1 MPTGT
6 TEEQLS
12 KLSLPEL
19 LELLT
24 RLVEE
29 IELRAME
36 LIEE

>member
-1 MPTGT
+1 MLD
-6 TEEQLS
+6 EYIS

-19 LELLT
+19 LGLLT

-36 LIEE
+36 LTREK